1 MTPVQAKLSAE
12 IEKDNQEF
20 DALAE
25 MECSNDKEL
34 ETRNRMIEEV
44 QARLDKNTAALEF
57 ENKLTE
63 KRAAAGVLRKST
75 AIATAR
81 TSAPSASAPAPA
93 APVTRSVSRLFK
105 QTRGFESPEE
115 ADRAGRFLRSVA
127 TGEPMNFRG
136 AFTGADE
143 ITKSMGERSPLYDGK
158 GSELVPHG
166 DLWNGILGLLSYDS
180 MMVRYG
186 MNLGQVRGD
195 SITVPRSDDDIDA
208 DYIAENVEIPPVLI
222 KTGGVKGMIEG
233 IKARCQVSNELI
245 EDAEPI
251 TIANLVSRKFG
262 RAFNL
267 RIDKTWLSGSSKIG
281 VDGLLTKANG
291 TATNL
296 PAGHEI
302 TQAAAG
308 KVTIDELVQVMGAV
322 NPNARNTVWLV
333 NPKGWGQIT
342 SAAKAIIGA
351 NLNDGVPLEILGSP
365 VVKCEA
371 VPATHVAVFGDFSEA
386 TQFAFKRNGLEIAA
400 SRDRAI
406 EYWQTVFV
414 GCLRLAIMNT
424 GMSYV
429 SALKV
434 KAGT

>member
-12 IEKDNQEF
+12 IDKDAREL
-20 DALAE
+20 DALADL
-25 MECSNDKEL
+25 ECGNDEEL
-34 ETRNRMIEEV
+34 ATRTRMIEET
-44 QARLDKNTAALEF
+44 QARLDKNTSALEF
-57 ENKLTE
+57 ETKLAE
-63 KRAAAGVLRKST
+63 RRASANVVRKST
-75 AIATAR
+75 SLVAARSVAT
-81 TSAPSASAPAPA
+81 PAGQAEA
-93 APVTRSVSRLFK
+93 APVARSVSRMFK

-115 ADRAGRFLRSVA
+115 ADRAGRFLRSLA

-143 ITKSMGERSPLYDGK
+143 VAKSLGERSPLYDGK

-166 DLWNGILGLLSYDS
+166 ELWNGILGLLSYDS

-186 MNLGQVRGD
+186 MNLGEVRGD
-195 SITVPRSDDDIDA
+195 TITVPRSDDDIDA
-208 DYIAENVEIPPVLI
+208 DYIAENTEIPPVLI
-222 KTGGVKGMIEG
+222 KTGGSKAMIEG
-233 IKARCQVSNELI
+233 IKTRCQISNELI
-245 EDAEPI
+245 EDAQPI
-251 TIANLVSRKFG
+251 TIANLVARKFG

-308 KVTIDELVQVMGAV
+308 KVTIDELVQVMSSV

-351 NLNDGVPLEILGSP
+351 NLQDGVALEILGSP

-371 VPATHVAVFGDFSEA
+371 VPATHLAVFGDFSEA

-400 SRDRAI
+400 SRDRAL
-406 EYWQTVFV
+406 EYWQTVYAA
-414 GCLRLAIMNT
+414 CLRLAIMNT

-434 KAGT
+434 KV

>member
-1 MTPVQAKLSAE
+1 MTPVQARLSAE
-12 IEKDNQEF
+12 IEKDTTEL
-20 DALAE
+20 DALAD

-34 ETRNRMIEEV
+34 ETRSRMIEEI

-63 KRAAAGVLRKST
+63 RRASAGVLRKST
-75 AIATAR
+75 ALVAAR
-81 TSAPSASAPAPA
+81 SAPSASAPAPA
-93 APVTRSVSRLFK
+93 APITRSVSRLFK

-115 ADRAGRFLRSVA
+115 ADRAGRFLRSLL
-127 TGEPMNFRG
+127 TGEQVNYRG

-143 ITKSMGERSPLYDGK
+143 VAKSMGEASPLYDGR

-180 MMVRYG
+180 MMVKYG

-208 DYIAENVEIPPVLI
+208 DYIAENTEIPPVLI
-222 KTGGVKGMIEG
+222 KTGGTKGMIEG

-281 VDGLLTKANG
+281 VDGLITKANG
-291 TATNL
+291 TASNL

-308 KVTIDELVQVMGAV
+308 KVTIDELVQVMSAV

-333 NPKGWGQIT
+333 NPKGWGQVA
-342 SAAKAIIGA
+342 SAAKSIIGA
-351 NLNDGVPLEILGSP
+351 NLQDGVALEILGSP

-371 VPATHVAVFGDFSEA
+371 VPATHLAVFGDFSES

-424 GMSYV
+424 GLSYV
-429 SALKV
+429 AALKV
-434 KAGT
+434 KAGP

>member
-1 MTPVQAKLSAE
+1 MTPVQAKLAAE
-12 IEKDNQEF
+12 IEKDTREL
-20 DALAE
+20 DALADLD
-25 MECSNDKEL
+25 CSNDAEL
-34 ETRNRMIEEV
+34 VERNRMIEDT
-44 QARLDKNTAALEF
+44 QTRLDKNTAALEF
-57 ENKLTE
+57 ETKLSE
-63 KRAAAGVLRKST
+63 RRASAGVIRKST
-75 AIATAR
+75 SLVAARGVAT
-81 TSAPSASAPAPA
+81 PAGQAEP

-115 ADRAGRFLRSVA
+115 ATRAGLFLRSVA
-127 TGEPMNFRG
+127 TGQPLNFRG

-143 ITKSMGERSPLYDGK
+143 VAKSMGERSPTYDTH

-180 MMVRYG
+180 MMVKYG
-186 MNLGQVRGD
+186 MNLGEVRGD
-195 SITVPRSDDDIDA
+195 TITVPRSDDDIDA
-208 DYIAENVEIPPVLI
+208 DYIAENTEIPPVLI
-222 KTGGVKGMIEG
+222 KTGGAKAMIEG

-245 EDAEPI
+245 EDAQPI
-251 TIANLVSRKFG
+251 TIANLVARKFG

-267 RIDKTWLSGSSKIG
+267 RIDKTWLSGSSKIS
-281 VDGLLTKANG
+281 VDGLITKANG
-291 TATNL
+291 TTSNL

-333 NPKGWGQIT
+333 NPKGWGQIA
-342 SAAKAIIGA
+342 SAAKSILGA

-371 VPATHVAVFGDFSEA
+371 VPATHVAVFGDFAEA

-406 EYWQTVFV
+406 EYWQTVFA

-429 SALKV
+429 AALKV
-434 KAGT
+434 KAGA